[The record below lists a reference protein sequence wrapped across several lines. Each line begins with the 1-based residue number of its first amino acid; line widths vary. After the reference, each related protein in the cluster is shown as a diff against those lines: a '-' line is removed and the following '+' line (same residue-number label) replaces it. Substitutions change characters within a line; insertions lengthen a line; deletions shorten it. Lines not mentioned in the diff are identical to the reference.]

1 MDLNITFGFS
11 ATLMMLCSLGQFLCQ
26 IKWIWKYAFEATQW
40 IWRYAFE
47 ATQWIWSY
55 AYEATQLIWSNSY
68 ENAMGL
74 DVLMK
79 QRNGFE
85 TMLMS
90 KQWIEEAMQLIWRY
104 AN

>member
-1 MDLNITFGFS
+1 MKECNGLESILMKTYNGLGYNIWIL
-11 ATLMMLCSLGQFLCQ
+11 TLMMLSNLGQFLCP

-47 ATQWIWSY
+47 ATQWSY

-68 ENAMGL
+68 KNAKGL

-79 QRNGFE
+79 QRKGF
-85 TMLMS
+85 L
-90 KQWIEEAMQLIWRY
+90 KLCL
-104 AN
+104 

>member
-1 MDLNITFGFS
+1 MDLEI
-11 ATLMMLCSLGQFLCQ
+11 C
-26 IKWIWKYAFEATQW
+26 FEATQW

-55 AYEATQLIWSNSY
+55 AYEAAQLIWSNSY

-79 QRNGFE
+79 LRNGF
-85 TMLMS
+85 L
-90 KQWIEEAMQLIWRY
+90 KLCL
-104 AN
+104 

>member
-1 MDLNITFGFS
+1 
-11 ATLMMLCSLGQFLCQ
+11 MMLCNLGQFLCP

-47 ATQWIWSY
+47 ASQWIWSY

-74 DVLMK
+74 DVFYEAT
-79 QRNGFE
+79 QWIFE
-85 TMLMS
+85 TMLM
-90 KQWIEEAMQLIWRY
+90 KQTMDLRSNAIDLDVC
-104 AN
+104 

>member
-1 MDLNITFGFS
+1 
-11 ATLMMLCSLGQFLCQ
+11 MMLCNLGQFLCP

-68 ENAMGL
+68 ENAMSL

-79 QRNGFE
+79 QRNGF
-85 TMLMS
+85 L
-90 KQWIEEAMQLIWRY
+90 KLCL
-104 AN
+104 